1 MSQVVLSERDERLE
15 KIKELK
21 KQGVNPYPG
30 QSSRTHSIAE
40 VFSDF
45 SNLEKNKIELTLG
58 GRIMSKRGHGNLTFA
73 HLQDGTDKIQIAIS
87 KKDIGLDGYKL
98 FDKYVDMGDFVEISG
113 ICFITHKGEKSIMA
127 TNFKILAKAIRP
139 LPEKWHGLKDE
150 EELLRKRYLDIL
162 LNPKIKDLVLKKAK
176 FWQAVRTFMT
186 DKKFVE
192 VETPVLEVTT
202 GGADARP
209 FVAHHNALDMDVY
222 LRICG
227 GELWQKRLMIAG
239 LEKTFE
245 IGRVFRNEGMDA
257 EHLQDYTHMEF

>member
-30 QSSRTHSIAE
+30 KSSRTHSIAE

-87 KKDIGLDGYKL
+87 KKDIGLAGYKL

-113 ICFITHKGEKSIMA
+113 ICFITHK
-127 TNFKILAKAIRP
+127 
-139 LPEKWHGLKDE
+139 
-150 EELLRKRYLDIL
+150 
-162 LNPKIKDLVLKKAK
+162 VKK
-176 FWQAVRTFMT
+176 V
-186 DKKFVE
+186 
-192 VETPVLEVTT
+192 
-202 GGADARP
+202 
-209 FVAHHNALDMDVY
+209 
-222 LRICG
+222 
-227 GELWQKRLMIAG
+227 LWQRTSK
-239 LEKTFE
+239 
-245 IGRVFRNEGMDA
+245 
-257 EHLQDYTHMEF
+257 Y